1 MKTIAIIPARYASTR
16 FPGKPLAMLGNKPM
30 IQWVYERVSAMPE
43 LEGAV
48 VATDDE
54 RIEETVKKFGG
65 RVMMTST
72 EHRSGTDRCGE
83 VLRRLEAA
91 GEHYD
96 VVINV
101 QGDEPFV
108 DMSQLRSLVR
118 CFDNVKVQIATLKKE
133 IKDSETLMSPNAVK
147 VVTNNRGEAM
157 YFSRHTIPYVRGV
170 EVAHWMEKTKFY
182 KHVGIYAFRGEVLKN
197 LVALEQG
204 NLEKM
209 ESLEQLRWLENGYR
223 IQVVET
229 EVENVGIDTVD
240 DLEKANEQLK
250 RMK

>member
-1 MKTIAIIPARYASTR
+1 
-16 FPGKPLAMLGNKPM
+16 
-30 IQWVYERVSAMPE
+30 MPE
-43 LEGAV
+43 LKGAV

-54 RIEETVKKFGG
+54 RIETAVRAFGG
-65 RVMMTST
+65 RVMMTSSK
-72 EHRSGTDRCGE
+72 HRSGTDRCGE
-83 VLRRLEAA
+83 VLQKLEAS
-91 GEHYD
+91 GECCD

-108 DMSQLRSLVR
+108 DESQLRSLVS
-118 CFDNVKVQIATLKKE
+118 CFDDASVQIATLKKE
-133 IKDSETLMSPNAVK
+133 IRDYDTLVSPNAVK
-147 VVTNNRGEAM
+147 VVTNNRGEAL

-170 EVAHWMEKTKFY
+170 EVAQWMGQCKFY
-182 KHVGIYAFRGEVLKN
+182 KHVGIYAFRSEVLKS

-204 NLEKM
+204 ALEKM

-223 IQVVET
+223 IQVAET
-229 EVENVGIDTVD
+229 EVENVGIDTLA